1 MCILMSSDV
10 PHPARVH
17 WREVAKHDQL
27 HGKTPGGMY
36 VCRVLRV
43 MQCGM
48 VQSYRYDVWYGA

>member
-1 MCILMSSDV
+1 MMFIPMSSDV

-36 VCRVLRV
+36 VSR
-43 MQCGM
+43 GTEG
-48 VQSYRYDVWYGA
+48 DAVWYSAELQI